1 MKYCEEYAALLDLFV
16 DGELSPEDMTR
27 VRNHLAECPGCR
39 AYVDDALA
47 IRAGFP
53 DAEETVVPE
62 GFAEGVM
69 ARVRED
75 AAKERKIVELK
86 RRGVRHWIGTA
97 AALAACCALV
107 ILVRTGPGFAGQTK
121 DAAAP
126 AGDGAAYDTAETAIA
141 GEESGITPQAAP
153 EAAPESKEP
162 EDAAE
167 DGALEDSTLEEAV
180 RMAPEVRTKMAEFDE
195 SGESGES
202 GEQSLKTAP
211 TQGAAPEANLA
222 AAPKAPADE
231 AQIHV
236 CPTAP
241 EAAKDEALYLTA
253 EEAGDLLDGLV
264 PVWEDAGER
273 RYELTAE
280 EYRVLLEALGRPEEM
295 TESAEGRFPVV
306 VTGL

>member
-16 DGELSPEDMTR
+16 DGELPPEEMER
-27 VRNHLAECPGCR
+27 VRDHLETCPGCR

-53 DAEETVVPE
+53 DVEETVVPE

-86 RRGVRHWIGTA
+86 RRGVRRWIGTA

-121 DAAAP
+121 DAP
-126 AGDGAAYDTAETAIA
+126 AGDGAAYDTTEIA
-141 GEESGITPQAAP
+141 GEETGIAPQAASEAAP

-167 DGALEDSTLEEAV
+167 DGALEEAV
-180 RMAPEVRTKMAEFDE
+180 RTAPEARTKMAELR
-195 SGESGES
+195 SGDLTLGSSPSDDASEF
-202 GEQSLKTAP
+202 QNADM
-211 TQGAAPEANLA
+211 
-222 AAPKAPADE
+222 APAE
-231 AQIHV
+231 TPMA
-236 CPTAP
+236 AP
-241 EAAKDEALYLTA
+241 EAAKDENILRAEALRLTA
-253 EEAGDLLDGLV
+253 EEAGDLLDEYV
-264 PVWEDAGER
+264 PVWESETER
-273 RYELTAE
+273 HYELTAG
-280 EYRVLLEALGRPEEM
+280 EYRALLEALDRPAEAPEG
-295 TESAEGRFPVV
+295 TEDSFLVV
-306 VTGL
+306 VTGSWA